1 VEARVTT
8 EEERRLEEYVA
19 AARREQAPGHLRSQ
33 ILGHLA
39 YRDRLAQRGSVRH
52 WRSWVSFGAVAAAL
66 AAGWFLGRFS
76 QQPPPITAERPA
88 GGGAASASPAGAARA
103 LVNPCQNRRSAAGK
117 SPLLDDFE
125 DGDDAV
131 AALEGREGFWRW
143 ARETDFP
150 GTAPA
155 LIPVPRG
162 DGLPHNRLAVHVKGS
177 QLNDWGATVEL
188 DFRPR
193 CYDAARYA
201 GLTFEARGPG
211 RVYLAAREVQV
222 IPVAEGGTCERDC
235 HNPHVTKVE
244 LTDGFRT
251 YRVRWSELRQRGIDR
266 PPLDAGR
273 LHSIAFLIRPE
284 DTPYDV
290 WVDDVSF
297 LPAQ

>member
-1 VEARVTT
+1 VTT
-8 EEERRLEEYVA
+8 EEERQLEEYAA
-19 AARREQAPGHLRSQ
+19 AARREQAPEHLKSQ
-33 ILGHLA
+33 ILAHVS
-39 YRDRLAQRGSVRH
+39 YRDALEQRRSVSQR
-52 WRSWVSFGAVAAAL
+52 RSWVAMGALACAV
-66 AAGWFLGRFS
+66 AAGWFLAKLPH
-76 QQPPPITAERPA
+76 QPSAITAEKP
-88 GGGAASASPAGAARA
+88 GGAAITSAPAASTPRA
-103 LVNPCQNRRSAAGK
+103 LVDPCQNRASAAGK

-131 AALEGREGFWRW
+131 TALEGRDGFWRW
-143 ARETDFP
+143 ARETDAP

-162 DGLPHNRLAVHVKGS
+162 DGLPHNRLAIHVKGK
-177 QLNDWGATVEL
+177 QLNDWGATIEL

-201 GLTFEARGPG
+201 GISFQARGPG
-211 RVYLAAREVQV
+211 RIYLAAREVQV

-235 HNPHVTKVE
+235 HNPHIAKIE

-251 YRVRWSELRQRGIDR
+251 YQLRWRELRQRGIDR
-266 PPLDAGR
+266 PPLDPSR
-273 LHSIAFLIRPE
+273 LHSIAFLVRPE

-297 LPAQ
+297 LPAP

>member
-1 VEARVTT
+1 MTT
-8 EEERRLEEYVA
+8 EPEEERQLEDYVE
-19 AARREQAPGHLRSQ
+19 AARRERAPGHLRSQ
-33 ILGHLA
+33 ILDHVA
-39 YRDRLAQRGSVRH
+39 YRDRLEQRGWVRRR
-52 WRSWVSFGAVAAAL
+52 RSWVTAGAVASAL
-66 AAGWFLGRFS
+66 AAGWLLGNSRQLS
-76 QQPPPITAERPA
+76 PITAERPA
-88 GGGAASASPAGAARA
+88 GGTAVTAPAASAARA
-103 LVNPCQNRRSAAGK
+103 IVDPCQNRASAAGK
-117 SPLLDDFE
+117 NPLLDDFE

-131 AALEGREGFWRW
+131 VPLEGRGGFWRW
-143 ARETDFP
+143 ARETDSP

-162 DGLPHNRLAVHVKGS
+162 DGLPHNRLAVHVKGA

-201 GLTFEARGPG
+201 GVTFQARGPG

-235 HNPHVTKVE
+235 HNPHVAKIDLV
-244 LTDGFRT
+244 DGFRT
-251 YRVRWSELRQRGIDR
+251 YQLRWRELRQRGIDR
-266 PPLDAGR
+266 PPLDPSR

-297 LPAQ
+297 LPAP